1 MKTKTEVALE
11 LLISPQVTL
20 DNTGSFENLKLSV
33 FFFVISFVYMQI
45 TDRFWNHYDNSLQFL
60 DKLNGSIK

>member
-33 FFFVISFVYMQI
+33 FFFVISFVHMQI
-45 TDRFWNHYDNSLQFL
+45 TDRFWNHYDNSLQFQ
-60 DKLNGSIK
+60 DKLSGSIK